1 MSRKMMLVL
10 LSSIVAL
17 ALPGGADAQLPGV
30 RLGVA
35 GGPSFPLGDLADEAS
50 TGFHLRGG
58 LGVEIPLVPLGVR
71 ADVVWQ
77 QFPDEHAGNFTQL
90 GGLLNATWRMPM
102 PLARPYLIGGAGLM
116 RHEEPDEDH
125 GDHAH
130 EGGSSTEFAFAAG
143 GGLEIRLLR
152 LGAFL
157 EARYLDWGGG
167 HRAVPLT
174 LGITF

>member
-1 MSRKMMLVL
+1 MSTKIMLVL

-17 ALPGGADAQLPGV
+17 VLPAGADAQLPGV

-50 TGFHLRGG
+50 TGFHVRGG
-58 LGVEIPLVPLGVR
+58 LGVEFSLVPLGVR

-77 QFPDEHAGNFTQL
+77 RFPDEHAGNFTQL

-102 PLARPYLIGGAGLM
+102 PLARPYLVGGAGLM

-130 EGGSSTEFAFAAG
+130 ESESTEFAFAVG
-143 GGLEIRLLR
+143 GGVEFRLLG

-157 EARYLDWGGG
+157 EARYLDWSGG